1 LAMTQYE
8 QENYLGRGGG
18 EVDDETLDLAWEQ
31 SLAPEPNK
39 APEQERPSVPPVP
52 GPRSVNEPQ

>member
-1 LAMTQYE
+1 MTQYD

-18 EVDDETLDLAWEQ
+18 EVDDELLEAGWEQ
-31 SLAPEPNK
+31 SLAEVPNH

-52 GPRSVNEPQ
+52 GPSSVNEPQ

>member
-1 LAMTQYE
+1 MTQYE

-39 APEQERPSVPPVP
+39 APEQERPSVPPFR
-52 GPRSVNEPQ
+52 GRDR

>member
-1 LAMTQYE
+1 MTQYE

-31 SLAPEPNK
+31 SLAQEPNK
-39 APEQERPSVPPVP
+39 APEQERASVPPVP

>member
-1 LAMTQYE
+1 MTQYE

-18 EVDDETLDLAWEQ
+18 EVDDETLDLGWEQ
-31 SLAPEPNK
+31 SLSPVPNR
-39 APEQERPSVPPVP
+39 APEQERPSVPRVP